1 MSKAFARLGRDV
13 TQSSNMVSD
22 SPCTRRYVAVCL
34 GKTPLN
40 AACMT
45 AVLIQQNAQL
55 KKALSDSLN
64 ANEQLKSQVE
74 SFHGKMVNVEA

>member
-1 MSKAFARLGRDV
+1 MEQVHQDKE
-13 TQSSNMVSD
+13 
-22 SPCTRRYVAVCL
+22 
-34 GKTPLN
+34 
-40 AACMT
+40 
-45 AVLIQQNAQL
+45 VLIQQNAQL